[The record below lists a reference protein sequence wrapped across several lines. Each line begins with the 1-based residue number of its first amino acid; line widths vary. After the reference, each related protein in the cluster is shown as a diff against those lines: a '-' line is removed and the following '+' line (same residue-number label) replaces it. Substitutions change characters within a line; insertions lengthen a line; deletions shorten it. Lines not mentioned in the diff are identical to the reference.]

1 MFFSFFLDKSSTS
14 AALARQYGAVC
25 LSVDAVAADV
35 LLNGTSPASLT
46 ARQLF
51 DSAAVEY
58 AQKNPGKL
66 EVREVGCD
74 GQINKNV
81 FNWFNWFRKRL

>member
-1 MFFSFFLDKSSTS
+1 MFFSFFLDKSSTT

-35 LLNGTSPASLT
+35 LLNGTSPVSLT

-58 AQKNPGKL
+58 AQKNGLQFKKTL
-66 EVREVGCD
+66 GLAERDYKCT
-74 GQINKNV
+74 
-81 FNWFNWFRKRL
+81 